1 VICIG
6 ALEDP
11 AHLADVE
18 AARSLLGTLL
28 AAGKPVAIVPS
39 ELEFALPGPFEGLLI
54 AGEALRAPF
63 LAAKA
68 IIAVLNQR
76 VS

>member
-1 VICIG
+1 
-6 ALEDP
+6 
-11 AHLADVE
+11 
-18 AARSLLGTLL
+18 LL

-39 ELEFALPGPFEGLLI
+39 ALEFALPGPFEGLLI
-54 AGEALRAPF
+54 AGEAIRAPF

-68 IIAVLNQR
+68 ILAVLKQR

>member
-39 ELEFALPGPFEGLLI
+39 ELESALPGPFESLLI
-54 AGEALRAPF
+54 SGEAIHAPF
-63 LAAKA
+63 
-68 IIAVLNQR
+68 QR
-76 VS
+76 RQQFISVHSRN